1 MRYLLDTNILI
12 EAAGNTA
19 LAVAA
24 LEQAVLSDWVGYSAI
39 TRLELFG
46 YPDLTSD
53 EEVVLRLLAGELEEV
68 VVTSSVIDRAI
79 QIRKSIRIKVPD
91 SIIAA
96 TALEMDAVLM
106 TRNEG
111 DFKAVKGLN
120 IINPWRKE

>member
-1 MRYLLDTNILI
+1 M
-12 EAAGNTA
+12 G
-19 LAVAA
+19 
-24 LEQAVLSDWVGYSAI
+24 WYSAI

-53 EEVVLRLLAGELEEV
+53 EEAALDRLTKELEEV

-79 QIRKSIRIKVPD
+79 RIRKSTRIKVPD
-91 SIIAA
+91 AIIAA

-111 DFKAVKGLN
+111 DFITVEGLT
-120 IINPWRKE
+120 IINPWRDE

>member
-19 LAVAA
+19 SAVAA
-24 LEQAVLSDWVGYSAI
+24 LKQAVLSDWVGCSAI

-53 EEVVLRLLAGELEEV
+53 EEAVLVLLTGELEEV
-68 VVTSSVIDRAI
+68 AVTSPVIDRAI

-91 SIIAA
+91 AIIAA

-111 DFKAVKGLN
+111 DFKAVGQLT
-120 IINPWRKE
+120 IMNPWGEE